1 MGFYSALSD
10 EITADPLER
19 GYAGMDDA
27 QVAASLNAKDRQR
40 NRGSMT
46 ALEISANIDKADWD
60 ALSPADQDR
69 ILSVLSMGEIDPS
82 GIWTDVFVSAFGE
95 GSTTI
100 GNLQAARVES
110 ISRAVELGL
119 PIIDSA
125 HVTDARGI

>member
-1 MGFYSALSD
+1 MGFYSVLSD
-10 EITADPLER
+10 EITTDPLER

-40 NRGSMT
+40 NRGSMS

-69 ILSVLSMGEIDPS
+69 IFDILSMGEFDPF
-82 GIWTDVFVSAFGE
+82 GVWVEVFT
-95 GSTTI
+95 GSFPGGGTT
-100 GNLQAARVES
+100 LTALSAARVES

-125 HVTDARGI
+125 HIADVRGV